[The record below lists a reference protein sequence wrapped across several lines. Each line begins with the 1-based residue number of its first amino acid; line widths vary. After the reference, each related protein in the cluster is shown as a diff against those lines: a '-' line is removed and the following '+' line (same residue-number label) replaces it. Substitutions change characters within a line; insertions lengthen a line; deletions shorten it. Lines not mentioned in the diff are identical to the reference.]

1 MTTSRLGDA
10 LQIDNTTGEI
20 VSRSVGNKALK
31 SEAADQVGLEVSS
44 STGKLQIKEAGTS
57 KANGVQRDEM
67 SKYAGAR
74 IKGALAAADTGGGIM
89 SVENTFGTDLVIERL
104 ILKVDT
110 GTTGACTAD
119 FGLASGAT
127 TSADGLLDNANM
139 ASKGGVSSGFV
150 LDNIDD
156 QGTNGESVVIWQ
168 SGYFITGSMASG
180 AAAGLVGTYQ
190 IICSDM
196 N

>member
-1 MTTSRLGDA
+1 MSKLGTIFTVSDS
-10 LQIDNTTGEI
+10 TGEI
-20 VSRSVGNKALK
+20 TTPAV
-31 SEAADQVGLEVSS
+31 
-44 STGKLQIKEAGTS
+44 GTS
-57 KANGVQRDEM
+57 AFKATAVDGVGVTLAGGALALQTAGASKASGVQRDEV

-74 IKGALAAADTGGGIM
+74 IKGDLADADTGGGIM
-89 SVENTFGTDLVIERL
+89 SVENTYGTDLVIERL

-127 TSADGLLDNANM
+127 TSADGLLDGANM

-156 QGTNGESVVIWQ
+156 QGTNGESAVIWQ
-168 SGYFITGSMASG
+168 SGYFLTGSMASG
-180 AAAGLVGTYQ
+180 AAADLVGTYQ